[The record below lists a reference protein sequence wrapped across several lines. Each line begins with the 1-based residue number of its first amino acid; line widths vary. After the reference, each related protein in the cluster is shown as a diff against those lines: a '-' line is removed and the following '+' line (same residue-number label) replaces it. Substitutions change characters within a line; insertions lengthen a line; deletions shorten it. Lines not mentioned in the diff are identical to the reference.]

1 MNRSVAKK
9 LCVFGN
15 CGGNYDPMLS
25 KWYKDWTEMIGK
37 AANCFLLLTTAQEYL
52 KKLQESLDPSKH
64 NVKKREVGQDFCT
77 VKYNTH
83 IITLNGKI
91 SFLRRVAGL
100 CLRDRVRSRAAAPPH

>member
-52 KKLQESLDPSKH
+52 KKITRKSGSFKAQCKEKRGGSRLLHSK
-64 NVKKREVGQDFCT
+64 V
-77 VKYNTH
+77 
-83 IITLNGKI
+83 
-91 SFLRRVAGL
+91 
-100 CLRDRVRSRAAAPPH
+100 